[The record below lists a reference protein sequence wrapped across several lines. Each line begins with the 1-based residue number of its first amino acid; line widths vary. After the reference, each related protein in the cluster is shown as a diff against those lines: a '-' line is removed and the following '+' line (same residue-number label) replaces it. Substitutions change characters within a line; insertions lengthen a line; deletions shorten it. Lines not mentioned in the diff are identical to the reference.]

1 MIIVIGRWA
10 PGRATGLGGRAGGAR
25 GRETLVGEAM
35 PLRWDIL
42 HDEKFVHVI
51 AEGPVTLKEM
61 EEHFDA
67 LVVANA
73 LEYAK
78 LFNASKGHPV
88 FTDEEVMTLGAR
100 LSAYTAT
107 MKSGPL
113 AVVGEG
119 DTVQSNFRR
128 FVNLSPSRRPAR
140 VFKNEAQARNW
151 LKSMADQVTDQRSDK
166 FFG

>member
-1 MIIVIGRWA
+1 MS
-10 PGRATGLGGRAGGAR
+10 
-25 GRETLVGEAM
+25 
-35 PLRWDIL
+35 LRWDIR
-42 HDEKFVHVI
+42 HDEKLVHVI
-51 AEGPVTLKEM
+51 AEGPVTLKEL
-61 EEHFDA
+61 EGHFDA

-73 LEYAK
+73 LEYGK
-78 LFNASKGHPV
+78 LFDASKAYPV
-88 FTDEEVMTLGAR
+88 FTDEDIMELGAR

-119 DTVQSNFRR
+119 ELVQSNFRR

-151 LKSMADQVTDQRSDK
+151 LQSMADQVTDQRSDK
-166 FFG
+166 FYG

>member
-1 MIIVIGRWA
+1 
-10 PGRATGLGGRAGGAR
+10 
-25 GRETLVGEAM
+25 M
-35 PLRWDIL
+35 PLRWDIR
-42 HDEKFVHVI
+42 HDEKLVHIV
-51 AEGPVTLKEM
+51 AEGPVTMKEL
-61 EEHFDA
+61 EAHFDA

-78 LFNASKGHPV
+78 LFDATKGEPV
-88 FTDEEVMTLGAR
+88 YTDEEVMTLGAR

-113 AVVGEG
+113 AVIGEG
-119 DTVQSNFRR
+119 EVVQSTFRR
-128 FVNLSPSRRPAR
+128 FVNISPSRRPAK

-166 FFG
+166 FYG